1 MKVTETALPGVLIL
15 EPTQYS
21 DERGYFMET
30 FNLKRMNALGLPATW
45 VQDNLSVSR
54 QNVVRGIHYQ
64 VQHPQGKLVRVMAGA
79 VRDVVVDLRA
89 KSPTFGRHVAIDLDP
104 ASGRMVWM
112 PAGCGHGFAVLEGP
126 ATFVYKVTD
135 DYCAAG
141 ERTILWNDPALA
153 IDWGVQD
160 AIVSAKDA
168 AGVPFQAAE
177 VFPEL
182 GA

>member
-1 MKVTETALPGVLIL
+1 MKVIETALPGVLIL

-30 FNLKRMNALGLPATW
+30 FNLKRITALGLPATW
-45 VQDNLSVSR
+45 VQDNLSVSK

-64 VQHPQGKLVRVMAGA
+64 IEHPQGKLVRVMAGA
-79 VRDVVVDLRA
+79 VRDVVVDLRGQ
-89 KSPTFGRHVAIDLDP
+89 SSTFGRHVTIDLDP
-104 ASGRMVWM
+104 DSGRMVWI
-112 PAGCGHGFAVLEGP
+112 PVGCGHGFAVVEGP
-126 ATFVYKVTD
+126 ATFTYKVTD

-153 IDWGVQD
+153 INWGIQE

-168 AGVPFQAAE
+168 AGVPFHAAQ
-177 VFPEL
+177 VFLEM